1 MKFLSPALQLYIKAT
16 AWFTAIFA
24 SIAIVF
30 MPLVPTLLSL
40 MGFQSFFGITFSGE
54 TERTYVNVLMMGLD
68 KEETRSDVMMIAQ
81 LNLESNSINV
91 LQIPRDT
98 YIQNKRY
105 DKKINSAYG
114 AGGPEKS
121 IQEVQ
126 TLVDIDIDKYAI
138 VTTAGFRDVIDAVG
152 GIYYDIPQ
160 DMNYDDPLQDLHIH
174 LKAGYQLLDG
184 DKAEQ
189 YVRCRY
195 IYPTGDLGRVEAQSD
210 FLKEAFKQIT
220 ERYKSGDDVDTQ
232 RLITTL
238 GDMVDTNFTLA
249 EMLKYAPYLLSVNMD
264 HLNIMMLEGRPE
276 YRNHVSYFIADK
288 AKNQKLVREYF
299 TPEISEADL
308 SEIKARDEALGSA
321 YTEHLTSDAPI
332 ANIEASEINVYVY
345 DYSGTDGAK
354 GEEASK
360 KLKKAGYKVVGSVV
374 AKTATADKT
383 YCVSSQQS
391 QLSSAVAAS
400 LSLEHYYLNPDYSD
414 EADVILILGK
424 EDKQ

>member
-114 AGGPEKS
+114 AGGAEKS

-308 SEIKARDEALGSA
+308 SEIKARDKALGSA
-321 YTEHLTSDAPI
+321 YTEHLTSDAPV
-332 ANIEASEINVYVY
+332 ANIAASEINVYVY

-360 KLKKAGYKVVGSVV
+360 KLKKAGYKVVGKVV

>member
-1 MKFLSPALQLYIKAT
+1 MKISNPALRLYLRAT

-30 MPLVPTLLSL
+30 APLMPTVLGL
-40 MGFQSFFGITFSGE
+40 MGYKSFFGITFTGE
-54 TERTYVNVLMMGLD
+54 TERTYVNVLLMGLD

-81 LNLESNSINV
+81 LNLDTSSVNI

-98 YIQNKRY
+98 YVNNKRY

-114 AGGPEKS
+114 AGGAEKS
-121 IQEVQ
+121 IEEVESV
-126 TLVDIDIDKYAI
+126 VDIKIDKYAI
-138 VTTAGFRDVIDAVG
+138 VTTSGFRDVIDAVG

-220 ERYKSGDDVDTQ
+220 ERYKSGDSVDTE

-238 GDMVDTNFTLA
+238 GDMVDTNFTLT
-249 EMLKYAPYLLSVNMD
+249 EMLKYAPYILSVNMD
-264 HLNIMMLEGRPE
+264 HLNIMMLEGE
-276 YRNHVSYFIADK
+276 AQYRNHVSYFIADSK
-288 AKNQKLVREYF
+288 KNSQLVREYF
-299 TPEISEADL
+299 TPDISEADL
-308 SEIKARDEALGSA
+308 SEIKARDEALGSS
-321 YTEHLTSDAPI
+321 YTEHPVSEAPASHI
-332 ANIEASEINVYVY
+332 HPSEINIYIL
-345 DYSGTDGAK
+345 DYSGTDGT
-354 GEEASK
+354 S
-360 KLKKAGYKVVGSVV
+360 LKQATNTLKSAGFSVVGGVS

-383 YCVSSQQS
+383 YCVSSQHS

-400 LSLEHYYLNPDYSD
+400 LGLDSYHINPDYSND
-414 EADVILILGK
+414 ADVVLILGK
-424 EDKQ
+424 EE

>member
-1 MKFLSPALQLYIKAT
+1 MKLKNPAFRIYLKAT
-16 AWFTAIFA
+16 AWFTALFA
-24 SIAIVF
+24 SIAFVF
-30 MPLVPTLLSL
+30 VPLMPTVLDL
-40 MGFQSFFGITFSGE
+40 MGFQSFFGITFTGE
-54 TERTYVNVLMMGLD
+54 TERAYINVLMMGLD
-68 KEETRSDVMMIAQ
+68 KEETRSDVMMVAQ
-81 LNLESNSINV
+81 LNLESNSVNV

-98 YIQNKRY
+98 YINNKRY

-121 IQEVQ
+121 IEELQ

-138 VTTAGFRDVIDAVG
+138 VTTSGFRDVIDAVG
-152 GIYYDIPQ
+152 GIYYDVPQ
-160 DMNYDDPLQDLHIH
+160 DMNYDDPIQDLHIH

-195 IYPTGDLGRVEAQSD
+195 IYPTGDLGRVEAQSE

-264 HLNIMMLEGRPE
+264 HLNIMMLEGKAQ
-276 YRNHVSYFIADK
+276 YRNGVSYFMADSK
-288 AKNQKLVREYF
+288 KNAQLVREYF
-299 TPEISEADL
+299 TPDISEADL
-308 SEIKARDEALGSA
+308 SEIKARDEALGNS
-321 YTEHLTSDAPI
+321 YTEQLTVDAP
-332 ANIEASEINVYVY
+332 ASNISPSDINVYIY
-345 DYSGTDGAK
+345 DYSATDGASLR
-354 GEEASK
+354 EAEKS
-360 KLKKAGYKVVGSVV
+360 LKDAGYKVVGSVT

-383 YCVSSQQS
+383 YCVSGQQTM
-391 QLSSAVAAS
+391 LSANVASS
-400 LSLEHYYLNPDYSD
+400 LGLEYYYLNPDYAN

-424 EDKQ
+424 EEN